1 MLWKAFCHN
10 VVRKQ
15 QLYKGSGKDVV
26 NLLVSRS
33 YLVVVLNPQILS
45 LPSLSGCYFR
55 ACVLI
60 SIPQTCY
67 GQRHEGCFITKQIT
81 IFHSKKHVILRSSLN
96 SLNRP
101 HGKAANGFRKLYRS
115 AFDMNAGS
123 CPKHSFC
130 LVRSC
135 AASCQRFVLL
145 KPLLQLTSF
154 GQQRQCLLRTL
165 PSIHQRLHPE
175 ARCKTELH
183 PQQPQQSPSSA
194 QTLGTLCLASPNVQ
208 KANRN

>member
-81 IFHSKKHVILRSSLN
+81 TLSLTTVGSGDLRGQTNMETCKEPITGEHRVSWFEPQGPQKTLTWKH
-96 SLNRP
+96 
-101 HGKAANGFRKLYRS
+101 
-115 AFDMNAGS
+115 
-123 CPKHSFC
+123 
-130 LVRSC
+130 
-135 AASCQRFVLL
+135 
-145 KPLLQLTSF
+145 F
-154 GQQRQCLLRTL
+154 GQGGG
-165 PSIHQRLHPE
+165 S
-175 ARCKTELH
+175 
-183 PQQPQQSPSSA
+183 
-194 QTLGTLCLASPNVQ
+194 
-208 KANRN
+208 

>member
-1 MLWKAFCHN
+1 M
-10 VVRKQ
+10 
-15 QLYKGSGKDVV
+15 
-26 NLLVSRS
+26 
-33 YLVVVLNPQILS
+33 VLNPQILS

>member
-33 YLVVVLNPQILS
+33 YLS
-45 LPSLSGCYFR
+45 LWFSIHKFCRFLPFLDVYFR

-115 AFDMNAGS
+115 AFDINAGS

-183 PQQPQQSPSSA
+183 PQQ
-194 QTLGTLCLASPNVQ
+194 
-208 KANRN
+208 R

>member
-115 AFDMNAGS
+115 AFDINAGS

-183 PQQPQQSPSSA
+183 PQQP
-194 QTLGTLCLASPNVQ
+194 
-208 KANRN
+208 